1 MESIYTSLASKFQCF
16 LLGVMHCPLRTPIGT
31 LCLRMMSMS
40 LWPIGKQNLWK
51 NHSLKVTLA
60 SSLCFQALN
69 FTQVSLQ
76 LSKPVLILTTP
87 TYQQAFNSHVLD
99 QWLHVQTNK
108 ASEWEIQLL
117 LKFLTIS
124 SAFTPGFQQTTHQS
138 GTLLEN
144 LEITIH
150 SANDNY
156 NLTVEHHTMVKKMT
170 LRSRGC
176 YGIR

>member
-1 MESIYTSLASKFQCF
+1 MRILTNQQGAWWCNALQLPGERMLWNPSTLALLASFNASCLVLCIAHWGHQ
-16 LLGVMHCPLRTPIGT
+16 LG
-31 LCLRMMSMS
+31 LCAYGWCQWVFGQLENKIYEKIIHWKS
-40 LWPIGKQNLWK
+40 L
-51 NHSLKVTLA
+51 LA

-124 SAFTPGFQQTTHQS
+124 SAFTPGFQQTTHRQVHYWR
-138 GTLLEN
+138 T
-144 LEITIH
+144 
-150 SANDNY
+150 
-156 NLTVEHHTMVKKMT
+156 
-170 LRSRGC
+170 
-176 YGIR
+176 